1 MNSSSS
7 VKTQSFLISVC
18 RVVCVIRD
26 ETTTNHQNEPQSK
39 CLLSAH
45 QNKSVLSFVP
55 EFISRTV
62 IHIPQLQ
69 GGWSLSCDHGLDYAS
84 QCENDNNSNNN
95 NMAAEVVS
103 LVLVLAG

>member
-69 GGWSLSCDHGLDYAS
+69 GGWSLSCDHGLDYVRTIITTTDCRDFS
-84 QCENDNNSNNN
+84 FFIYLKYQ
-95 NMAAEVVS
+95 
-103 LVLVLAG
+103 